1 MACKNSTCEY
11 NGDTSPNGCKIFPGE
26 SWINCRGASVK
37 PVYANKPATK
47 KTKGK

>member
-11 NGDTSPNGCKIFPGE
+11 NDDTSPNGCKIFPGG
-26 SWINCRGASVK
+26 SCIKCRGFSVT
-37 PVYANKPATK
+37 PVAAKNTTT

>member
-11 NGDTSPNGCKIFPGE
+11 NDDTSPNGCKIFPGE
-26 SWINCRGASVK
+26 SWINCRGASVT
-37 PVYANKPATK
+37 PVAAKNTTT